1 MYPLPKSAFADEL
14 YARGRALAEAGLR
27 LQHIVWD
34 ADEVLWDWALDG
46 RRAAFGIPKMLFK
59 REYGHREWIRLK
71 PGVWEL
77 IWGIKDVQDEL
88 GDPGLMRISTNGY
101 AWRLFRFAQDIP
113 GFAEL
118 IGEPADANVYRG
130 WNGHPRMF
138 FRKDYV
144 RCMQELFAADAE
156 GRVDSTVA
164 DMNGA
169 ADLVRNHFKDTP
181 FETSLKLPELAQL
194 LGKPGFDDAFILVD
208 DSGRNVKRF
217 AASGRIGIK
226 ASVPAKHSSKIPPN
240 VAFQSPKAHVK
251 TLSNNVAIALADQFE
266 VALEKRGESAFLNA
280 ESSDTVP
287 SDYIATEFVVDI
299 PSERIGGEWF
309 QPVQRLKDA
318 WKPTRT

>member
-1 MYPLPKSAFADEL
+1 MYPLPKSEFADEL

-46 RRAAFGIPKMLFK
+46 RRAALGVPKMFFK
-59 REYGHREWIRLK
+59 REYGHREWVRLK

-77 IWGIKDVQDEL
+77 IWGIKDVQDDL
-88 GDPGLMRISTNGY
+88 GDTGFMRISTNGY
-101 AWRLFRFAQDIP
+101 AWRLFRFAHEIP
-113 GFAEL
+113 GFADL
-118 IGEPADANVYRG
+118 VGEPADAEVYRG

-138 FRKDYV
+138 FRTDYV

-156 GRVDSTVA
+156 GEVEAAVSGL
-164 DMNGA
+164 NGA
-169 ADLVRNHFKDTP
+169 RELVLSHFQNTP

-208 DSGRNVKRF
+208 DSGKNVKRF

-226 ASVPAKHSSKIPPN
+226 AVVPAKHTSKIPPN
-240 VAFQSPKAHVK
+240 VAFQNPRAHVR
-251 TLSNNVAIALADQFE
+251 TLSNNVAIALAEQFE
-266 VALEKRGESAFLNA
+266 VALEQRGESAFLVA
-280 ESSDTVP
+280 ESSNTVP
-287 SDYIATEFVVDI
+287 SNYRATEFTVDI

-318 WKPTRT
+318 WKPKRT